1 MVLPNR
7 PERVSPTQRETKALD
22 YRQLAI
28 LLREQANGDDAA
40 GALLYEA
47 AKQCINALASQRGLN
62 PGTTGAK
69 RRFLAD
75 VATEMS
81 NPDLMDYW
89 QSAADLHI
97 NADRLNMSEPDFE
110 AAWTNAQVFINQM
123 LQIYARG
130 EPG

>member
-110 AAWTNAQVFINQM
+110 AA
-123 LQIYARG
+123 
-130 EPG
+130 